1 MKVAAG
7 LLLAVL
13 FATGMAHAED
23 ALDCHLAPGWEA
35 SGPIRQYVA
44 DNLYEYKDGAADGYL
59 IYGFARMRS
68 IDCKSGGDTL
78 TIDVSEMTDADAAY
92 GLFTA
97 NRDPRLPIA
106 KIGMGGQIQ
115 AQSALFAQGKY
126 YVEIA
131 ETAANP
137 EADHSATMQAFITK
151 MLERLEG
158 RKSAPEA
165 LEWFPKENL
174 TSLRLIPESVL
185 GLRLL
190 KRGYV
195 AKYAQ
200 GQAFVVLE
208 ATPESAAEV
217 LKKLRER
224 FDGATPAQVGD
235 EGFQAKA
242 PYLEGIC
249 VFRKGRYVAG
259 YANLPDAKEAATL
272 AAKLAA
278 RIP

>member
-1 MKVAAG
+1 MKTAG

-13 FATGMAHAED
+13 VAVGVARAQD
-23 ALDCHLAPGWEA
+23 ALDCHFAPGWEP

-59 IYGFARMRS
+59 IYGFAQMRT
-68 IDCKSGGDTL
+68 IECKSGGDTL
-78 TIDVSEMTDADAAY
+78 TIDVSEMADADAAY
-92 GLFTA
+92 GLLTA
-97 NRDPRLPIA
+97 NRDPRLPNA
-106 KIGMGGQIQ
+106 KIGMGGQVQ
-115 AQSALFAQGKY
+115 AQSALFAKGKY

-131 ETAANP
+131 EVAANA
-137 EADHSATMQAFITK
+137 EADHSATIQAFVAKIQ
-151 MLERLEG
+151 ERLEG
-158 RKSAPEA
+158 RDTAPEA
-165 LEWFPKENL
+165 LEWFPKE
-174 TSLRLIPESVL
+174 SLASVRLVPESVL

-208 ATPESAAEV
+208 ATPESAVEV
-217 LKKLRER
+217 MKKLRER
-224 FDGATPAQVGD
+224 FEGASPAQIGD
-235 EGFQAKA
+235 EAFQAKA

-259 YANLPDAKEAATL
+259 YANLPEAQQAVTL
-272 AAKLAA
+272 AAKLAI

>member
-1 MKVAAG
+1 
-7 LLLAVL
+7 
-13 FATGMAHAED
+13 MARAQ
-23 ALDCHLAPGWEA
+23 AYLDCHFAPGWEP
-35 SGPIRQYVA
+35 SGAIRQYDA
-44 DNLYEYKDGAADGYL
+44 GNLYDYKDGAAEGYL
-59 IYGFARMRS
+59 IYGFARMS
-68 IDCKSGGDTL
+68 AIDCKSGGDTL
-78 TIDVSEMTDADAAY
+78 TIDVSEMSDADAAY

-115 AQSALFAQGKY
+115 AQSGLFAKGKY

-131 ETAANP
+131 EVAANP
-137 EADHSATMQAFITK
+137 EADHTGTIQAFATK
-151 MLERLEG
+151 IVQRLDG
-158 RKSAPEA
+158 RETAPEA

-174 TSLRLIPESVL
+174 ASVRLIPESVL

-195 AKYAQ
+195 AKYTQ

-208 ATPESAAEV
+208 VSAESAAEV

-224 FDGATPAQVGD
+224 FDGATPAEIGD
-235 EGFQAKA
+235 EAFQAKA
-242 PYLEGIC
+242 QYLDGIC
-249 VFRKGRYVAG
+249 VFRKGRFLAG
-259 YANLPDAKEAATL
+259 YANLPEAQQAASL